1 MVKSIMFLMDHMLIF
16 NRKQKVFIVNFYL
29 FSPTDINIYMDM
41 HSSHSISL
49 SPQQAQRARGI
60 VRDWQ
65 IFGHGSDF
73 STWSELGT
81 NSKVKSPNF
90 WGNFEPSYLFDKIP
104 KAKIIHW
111 DVAILL

>member
-41 HSSHSISL
+41 DSSHSSISL
-49 SPQQAQRARGI
+49 SPQRAQRARGI

-65 IFGHGSDF
+65 IFGHCSDF

-81 NSKVKSPNF
+81 KSRVKVPNF
-90 WGNFEPSYLFDKIP
+90 EGKKYLEEFK
-104 KAKIIHW
+104 KY
-111 DVAILL
+111 L